1 MGLCEIGRGFSGG
14 FEVKIEG
21 NEHMHVSAI
30 SKGFKVEAAVAD
42 MFSRDETRR
51 EERGG
56 RREEQSSRSRLQMT
70 LIHRIH
76 TRIQWL
82 CWK

>member
-42 MFSRDETRR
+42 MFSRDERR
-51 EERGG
+51 GEFRGLEG
-56 RREEQSSRSRLQMT
+56 RG
-70 LIHRIH
+70 
-76 TRIQWL
+76 
-82 CWK
+82 